1 MTQINNVQLEQ
12 LVELITKQV
21 LIALNDQAANPGG
34 KVCNCDGTACVRD
47 CTADVHKVM
56 NAGAVRITS
65 GVGAIPHDLN
75 LAGYIDHTLLK
86 PDASDAQIA
95 QLCYEARKYN
105 FAAVCV
111 NPSKVKLCAQLLKDT
126 PVKIATVVGFP
137 LGATPPEV
145 KAYETQQAIED
156 GANEIDMVINIGAVK
171 SQDYSLVG
179 RDIATVVRTAQAG
192 GAITKVII
200 EAALLTDEEKVVA
213 CKLAKEAG
221 AEYVK
226 TSTGFASGGATV
238 HDVAL
243 MRQAVG
249 PTMGVKAAG
258 GIRTHEDALKMIE
271 AGATRIGASASV
283 KIMQQAGQNGD
294 RS

>member
-1 MTQINNVQLEQ
+1 MTLDNAQLDQ
-12 LVELITKQV
+12 LVEVITKQV
-21 LIALNDQAANPGG
+21 LIALNDPDPTVTAAPAGRDP
-34 KVCNCDGTACVRD
+34 VDHVRRVV
-47 CTADVHKVM
+47 A
-56 NAGAVRITS
+56 AGAVRITAD
-65 GVGAIPHDLN
+65 VGAADHFGGHDAE

-86 PDASDAQIA
+86 PEATDAQIA
-95 QLCYEARKYN
+95 QLCYEARKFN

-111 NPSKVKLCAQLLKDT
+111 NPGKIKLCAQLLRDT

-137 LGATPPEV
+137 LGATQPEV
-145 KAYETQQAIED
+145 KAYETQQAIDD
-156 GANEIDMVINIGAVK
+156 GANEIDMVINIGALK
-171 SQDYSLVG
+171 SKDYALVA
-179 RDIATVVRTAQAG
+179 RDIATVVRTAQTG

-200 EAALLTDEEKVVA
+200 EAALLDDEEKVIA

-243 MRQAVG
+243 MRWAVG
-249 PTMGVKAAG
+249 PEMGVKAAG
-258 GIRTHEDALKMIE
+258 GIKSYADAVKLIE

-283 KIMQQAGQNGD
+283 KIMQEAKQ
-294 RS
+294 

>member
-1 MTQINNVQLEQ
+1 MPIDTTQLEQ
-12 LVELITKQV
+12 LVETITRQV
-21 LIALNDQAANPGG
+21 LIALNDPAAVPGPIEPATPAG
-34 KVCNCDGTACVRD
+34 PDPVDHVRRVVD
-47 CTADVHKVM
+47 
-56 NAGAVRITS
+56 AGATRIAAS
-65 GVGAIPHDLN
+65 VGHAPDDAE

-86 PDASDAQIA
+86 PDATDAQVA
-95 QLCYEARKYN
+95 QLCYEARKYQ

-111 NPSKVKLCAQLLKDT
+111 NPSKIKLCAQLLKDT

-145 KAYETQQAIED
+145 KAYETQQAIDD
-156 GANEIDMVINIGAVK
+156 GAHEIDMVINIGALK
-171 SQDYSLVG
+171 SKDYALVA
-179 RDIATVVRTAQAG
+179 RDIAAVVRTAQAG

-200 EAALLTDEEKVVA
+200 EAALLEDEEKVIA

-243 MRQAVG
+243 MRWAVG
-249 PTMGVKAAG
+249 PEMGVKAAG
-258 GIRTHEDALKMIE
+258 GIKTYADAMKMIE

-283 KIMQQAGQNGD
+283 KIMQESAD
-294 RS
+294 

>member
-1 MTQINNVQLEQ
+1 MTLDNAQLEQ
-12 LVELITKQV
+12 LVEVITRQV
-21 LIALNDQAANPGG
+21 LIALNDPDPTVTAAPVG
-34 KVCNCDGTACVRD
+34 CDPVDHVRRVVAAGAARI
-47 CTADVHKVM
+47 TADV
-56 NAGAVRITS
+56 GA
-65 GVGAIPHDLN
+65 APNDAE

-86 PDASDAQIA
+86 PEATDAQIA
-95 QLCYEARKYN
+95 QLCYEARKFN

-111 NPSKVKLCAQLLKDT
+111 NPGKVKLCAQLLKNA

-145 KAYETQQAIED
+145 KAYETQQALDD
-156 GANEIDMVINIGAVK
+156 GAHEIDMVINIGALK
-171 SQDYSLVG
+171 SKDYALVA
-179 RDIATVVRTAQAG
+179 RDIATVVRTAQTG

-200 EAALLTDEEKVVA
+200 EAALLDDEEKVIA

-238 HDVAL
+238 RDVAL
-243 MRQAVG
+243 MRWAVG
-249 PTMGVKAAG
+249 PEMGVKAAG
-258 GIRTHEDALKMIE
+258 GIKSYADVVRLIE

-283 KIMQQAGQNGD
+283 KIMQEAKQ
-294 RS
+294 